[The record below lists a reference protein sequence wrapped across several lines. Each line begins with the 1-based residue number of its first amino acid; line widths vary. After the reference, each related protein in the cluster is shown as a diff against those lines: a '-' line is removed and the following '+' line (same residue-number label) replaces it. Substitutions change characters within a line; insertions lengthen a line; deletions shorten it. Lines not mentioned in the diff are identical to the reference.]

1 MSILTIFA
9 ALVIGFAA
17 GLRALTAPAV
27 VAWSAYLGFLD
38 LRSTPFGF
46 VASPV
51 SVTIFS
57 VLAIGEYVGDLLPN
71 APNRT
76 APGGLIARILTGSFS
91 AACLLSAIGLPWGMG
106 FIGAIGAVAGTFG
119 GDTPYETSK
128 PKGFLFG
135 NSRRP
140 VSHRLGVSGDT
151 DDSIAFQ
158 TRMTNR
164 HFSRTTNRHQ
174 TRQRAKLMQPHI
186 RQAHR
191 SDSGRLDTRGINRS

>member
-27 VAWSAYLGFLD
+27 VTWSAYLGFLD

-51 SVTIFS
+51 SVVIFS

-76 APGGLIARILTGSFS
+76 ARGGLIARILTGSFS
-91 AACLLSAIGLPWGMG
+91 AACLLSAISLSWGMG

-119 GDTPYETSK
+119 GFYLRT
-128 PKGFLFG
+128 
-135 NSRRP
+135 
-140 VSHRLGVSGDT
+140 RLTKRLSLKDFYLAIPEDLLAIGL
-151 DDSIAFQ
+151 AFAAIQ
-158 TRMTNR
+158 M
-164 HFSRTTNRHQ
+164 
-174 TRQRAKLMQPHI
+174 I
-186 RQAHR
+186 R
-191 SDSGRLDTRGINRS
+191 